1 MTNSIAI
8 IPARGGSKRIP
19 KKNIKNFNERPM
31 IEYAIET
38 AIKSDLF
45 KNIIVSSDDASILK
59 VASYFD
65 SRVITHNRDITL
77 ADDSTPTVPVIRD
90 AINFYEKDIEFTYV
104 CCIYPCVPLLH
115 HDMLKN
121 AHQNLLK
128 KSNHYIFPIIEYVS
142 PIQRALKISVNN
154 TLKPIFPENQ
164 TNRTQ
169 DLEKAYYDSGQFYFG
184 HKELWKSEVQLHS
197 KSIGI
202 IAKPYDFVDIDN
214 LEDWKFAENL
224 HKIKYENSL

>member
-1 MTNSIAI
+1 MINSVAI

-19 KKNIKNFNERPM
+19 KKNIKNFNERPI
-31 IEYAIET
+31 IEYAIEI
-38 AIKSDLF
+38 AIQSSLF
-45 KNIIVSSDDASILK
+45 KNIIVSSDDNLILK
-59 VASYFD
+59 IASNFN
-65 SRVITHNRDITL
+65 SKVITHKRDVSL

-90 AINFYEKDIEFTYV
+90 VINFYEKDIDFTHV

-115 HDMLKN
+115 QDMLKD
-121 AHQNLLK
+121 AHQKLLQNN
-128 KSNHYIFPIIEYVS
+128 NHYVFPIIEYVS
-142 PIQRALKISVNN
+142 PIQRALKISANK
-154 TLKPIFPENQ
+154 TLEPIFPENQ

-202 IAKPYDFVDIDN
+202 IAKTHDLVDIDN
-214 LEDWKFAENL
+214 LEDWKFAEYLYKLKN
-224 HKIKYENSL
+224 ENSV